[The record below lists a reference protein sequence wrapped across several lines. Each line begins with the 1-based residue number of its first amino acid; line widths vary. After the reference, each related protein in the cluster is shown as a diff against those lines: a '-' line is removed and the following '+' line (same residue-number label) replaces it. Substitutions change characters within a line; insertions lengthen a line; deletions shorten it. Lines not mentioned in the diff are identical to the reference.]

1 MVDIL
6 LFQKL
11 SCFIISV
18 ISPLH
23 LLSVCKHS
31 FFGLAKNCHAGTDS
45 RFADGLC
52 SCLYEYMLLFCMRKK
67 AGRADFL
74 HEKSRRRSCKILI
87 TVHSMT
93 STRLCL
99 N

>member
-23 LLSVCKHS
+23 LLSICKHS

-45 RFADGLC
+45 RFTDGLC
-52 SCLYEYMLLFCMRKK
+52 SCLF
-67 AGRADFL
+67 
-74 HEKSRRRSCKILI
+74 
-87 TVHSMT
+87 
-93 STRLCL
+93 
-99 N
+99 